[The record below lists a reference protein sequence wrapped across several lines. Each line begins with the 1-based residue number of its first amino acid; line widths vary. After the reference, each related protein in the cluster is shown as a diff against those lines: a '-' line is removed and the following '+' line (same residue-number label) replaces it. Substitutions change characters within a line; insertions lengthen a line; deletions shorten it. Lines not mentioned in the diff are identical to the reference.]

1 MLELTS
7 FIAGMLS
14 TALAYA
20 MFTSNKNLEPAE
32 VMEDDYG
39 LISRKVEIM
48 CVSCRK
54 KRPHIEV
61 EPNLYECKHCKR
73 QLDLRR

>member
-1 MLELTS
+1 MDLTS
-7 FIAGMLS
+7 FVAGVLS
-14 TALAYA
+14 VLLTYA
-20 MFTSNKNLEPAE
+20 MFTSKKNLEPAE
-32 VMEDDYG
+32 VMEDDSG

-54 KRPHIEV
+54 QRPHIEV